1 MVSAIVVAAG
11 RGTRF
16 GPDADKLFLEVAGRP
31 VVAHTWLAWDAGGVV
46 DEIILVVRQ
55 GMEREF
61 EVLAG
66 TLPLTRPWRWVT
78 GGVERQDSVW
88 NGLKAVSSDCR
99 WVAVH
104 DGARPCVSVATMR
117 LTLVA
122 AQECGAAVVG
132 HRVTDTLKES
142 NDDRTIE
149 RTVDRS
155 RIWAVQTPQVFARD
169 VLCRALEGVRREG
182 VRVTDDTAA
191 CERIG
196 QKVRLVESADP
207 NPKVTYPGDLPWVDH
222 CLRWGKEAGEG
233 GGRLGTAL
241 AGGRGLS

>member
-46 DEIILVVRQ
+46 DEIILVVRA

-61 EVLAG
+61 ELMAR
-66 TLPLTRPWRWVT
+66 TLPLRRPWRWVM
-78 GGVERQDSVW
+78 GGAERQDSVW
-88 NGLKAVSSDCR
+88 NGLEAVSADCR

-104 DGARPCVSVATMR
+104 DGARPCVSEASMR
-117 LTLVA
+117 LTLAA
-122 AQECGAAVVG
+122 AQEWGAAVVG

-142 NDDRTIE
+142 NEDQTIE

-155 RIWAVQTPQVFARD
+155 RIWAVQTPQVFSRE
-169 VLCRALEGVRREG
+169 VLCRALEAVRRG
-182 VRVTDDTAA
+182 GMRVTDDTAA
-191 CERIG
+191 CEFIG
-196 QKVRLVESADP
+196 QKVRLVASADP
-207 NPKVTYPGDLPWVDH
+207 NPKVTYPGDLPWVEQV
-222 CLRWGKEAGEG
+222 LRGRMDG
-233 GGRLGTAL
+233 GGGDK
-241 AGGRGLS
+241 